1 MKRRD
6 FITLLGGAAAW
17 PLVARA
23 QQPAMPLV
31 GFLNGGSAAA
41 FAELVEAFRR
51 GLKDAGYVEGQ
62 NVSIEYRWA
71 EGRYD
76 RLRTL
81 AAELVNR
88 SVAVIAST
96 GGPDV
101 VEAAAAATSTIPI
114 VFLGSDN
121 VLKKGVSTSLNRP
134 SGNVTGVAMS
144 ATALLSKCLQFL
156 DELTPKDKPIGVL
169 LNPNSSTTADDK
181 DEIQAAAR
189 QIGRTIFIVT
199 AANET
204 EIDTVFA
211 ALAERQAGGLVVQG
225 DILFTNRRADMVARA
240 ARQAIPAIY
249 VWSEFTA
256 AGGLIAYGNSLAEGY
271 AQVGGYTGRILHGAK
286 PADLPI
292 MQPTRYRFTI
302 NLKTAKALGLD
313 HTDIALDPGRRR
325 DRMSTRRQLITL
337 LGGAAATWPLAA
349 RAQQPATPL
358 SGSCTPARPS
368 QTPNVWP
375 DSAKA

>member
-1 MKRRD
+1 MKRRE
-6 FITLLGGAAAW
+6 FITLLGGAASAAAL
-17 PLVARA
+17 PFSARA
-23 QQPAMPLV
+23 QQPTMPLV
-31 GFLNGGSAAA
+31 GFLNGGSPAA
-41 FAELVEAFRR
+41 FAELVDAFRR
-51 GLKDAGYVEGQ
+51 GLQDTGYIEGQ

-71 EGRYD
+71 EGRYE
-76 RLRTL
+76 RLPAL
-81 AAELVNR
+81 AADLVNR
-88 SVAVIAST
+88 RVAVIAST

-101 VEAAAAATSTIPI
+101 VEAAAATTSTVPI
-114 VFLGSDN
+114 VFLGSDS
-121 VLKKGVSTSLNRP
+121 VLQKGVSTSLNRP

-144 ATALLSKCLQFL
+144 VTALLSKCLQFL
-156 DELTPKDKPIGVL
+156 DELTAKDKPIAVL

-181 DEIQAAAR
+181 DGIQAAAR

-199 AANET
+199 AADES

-225 DILFTNRRADMVARA
+225 DILFTNRRADMIARA

-271 AQVGGYTGRILHGAK
+271 AQVGNYTGRILHGAK

-302 NLKTAKALGLD
+302 NLKTAKVLD
-313 HTDIALDPGRRR
+313 LTIPASL
-325 DRMSTRRQLITL
+325 LI
-337 LGGAAATWPLAA
+337 LADE
-349 RAQQPATPL
+349 
-358 SGSCTPARPS
+358 
-368 QTPNVWP
+368 VIE
-375 DSAKA
+375 

>member
-1 MKRRD
+1 MKRRE
-6 FITLLGGAAAW
+6 FITLLSGAAASW
-17 PLVARA
+17 PLAARA
-23 QQPAMPLV
+23 QQPAMPMI
-31 GFLNGGSAAA
+31 GFLNAGSPAA
-41 FAELVEAFRR
+41 FVELADAFRR
-51 GLKDAGYVEGQ
+51 GLREAGYVEGQ

-71 EGRYD
+71 EGRYE
-76 RLRTL
+76 RLPAL
-81 AAELVNR
+81 AADLVNR
-88 SVAVIAST
+88 RVSVIAST

-101 VEAAAAATSTIPI
+101 VEAAAATTSTVPI
-114 VFLGSDN
+114 VFLGSDS

-156 DELTPKDKPIGVL
+156 DELAAKDKPIGVL
-169 LNPNSSTTADDK
+169 VNPNSSTTADDT

-189 QIGRTIFIVT
+189 QIGRTVFIVT
-199 AANET
+199 AADES

-225 DILFTNRRADMVARA
+225 DILFTNRRGEMVARA

-249 VWSEFTA
+249 VWSEFTT

-271 AQVGGYTGRILHGAK
+271 AQVGNYTGRILHGAK

-302 NLKTAKALGLD
+302 NLKTAKALGL
-313 HTDIALDPGRRR
+313 TIPASL
-325 DRMSTRRQLITL
+325 LI
-337 LGGAAATWPLAA
+337 LADE
-349 RAQQPATPL
+349 
-358 SGSCTPARPS
+358 
-368 QTPNVWP
+368 VIE
-375 DSAKA
+375 

>member
-1 MKRRD
+1 VKRRE
-6 FITLLGGAAAW
+6 FISLLVGAAAAC
-17 PLVARA
+17 PLAARA
-23 QQPAMPLV
+23 QQAAMPV
-31 GFLNGGSAAA
+31 IGFLNAGSPAA
-41 FAELVEAFRR
+41 FVELADAFRR
-51 GLKDAGYVEGQ
+51 GLREAGYVEGQ

-71 EGRYD
+71 EGRYE
-76 RLRTL
+76 RLPAL
-81 AAELVNR
+81 AADLVNR
-88 SVAVIAST
+88 RVSVIAST

-101 VEAAAAATSTIPI
+101 VEAAAATTSTVPI
-114 VFLGSDN
+114 VFLGSDS

-156 DELTPKDKPIGVL
+156 DELAAKDKPIGVL
-169 LNPNSSTTADDK
+169 VNPNSSTTADDT

-189 QIGRTIFIVT
+189 QIGRTVFIVT
-199 AANET
+199 AADES

-225 DILFTNRRADMVARA
+225 DILFTNRRGEMVARA

-249 VWSEFTA
+249 VWSEFTT

-271 AQVGGYTGRILHGAK
+271 AQVGNYTGRILHGAK

-302 NLKTAKALGLD
+302 NLKTAKALGL
-313 HTDIALDPGRRR
+313 TIPASL
-325 DRMSTRRQLITL
+325 LI
-337 LGGAAATWPLAA
+337 LADE
-349 RAQQPATPL
+349 
-358 SGSCTPARPS
+358 
-368 QTPNVWP
+368 VIE
-375 DSAKA
+375 

>member
-1 MKRRD
+1 MRRRE
-6 FITLLGGAAAW
+6 FTTLVGGVAAAW
-17 PLVARA
+17 PLAARA
-23 QQPAMPLV
+23 QQQATMPLV

-51 GLKDAGYVEGQ
+51 GLQGAGYVEGQ

-71 EGRYD
+71 KGRYD
-76 RLRTL
+76 RLPTL

-169 LNPNSSTTADDK
+169 LNPTSSTTADDK

-204 EIDTVFA
+204 EIDAVFA

-240 ARQAIPAIY
+240 ARQALPAIY

-302 NLKTAKALGLD
+302 NLKTAKALGL
-313 HTDIALDPGRRR
+313 TVPASL
-325 DRMSTRRQLITL
+325 LI
-337 LGGAAATWPLAA
+337 LADE
-349 RAQQPATPL
+349 
-358 SGSCTPARPS
+358 
-368 QTPNVWP
+368 VIE
-375 DSAKA
+375 

>member
-1 MKRRD
+1 MKRRE
-6 FITLLGGAAAW
+6 FITLLSGAAASW
-17 PLVARA
+17 PLAARA
-23 QQPAMPLV
+23 QQPAMPVV
-31 GFLNGGSAAA
+31 GFLNAGSPAA
-41 FAELVEAFRR
+41 FVELADAFRR
-51 GLKDAGYVEGQ
+51 GLQGAGYVEGQ

-71 EGRYD
+71 EGRYE
-76 RLRTL
+76 RLPAL
-81 AAELVNR
+81 AADLVNR
-88 SVAVIAST
+88 RVSVIAST

-101 VEAAAAATSTIPI
+101 VEAAAATTSTVPI
-114 VFLGSDN
+114 VFLGSDS

-156 DELTPKDKPIGVL
+156 DELAAKDKPIGVL
-169 LNPNSSTTADDK
+169 VNPNSSTTADDT

-189 QIGRTIFIVT
+189 QIGRTVFIVT
-199 AANET
+199 AADES

-225 DILFTNRRADMVARA
+225 DILFTNRRGEMVARA

-249 VWSEFTA
+249 VWSEFTT

-271 AQVGGYTGRILHGAK
+271 AQVGNYTGRILHGAK

-302 NLKTAKALGLD
+302 NLKTAKALGL
-313 HTDIALDPGRRR
+313 TMPASL
-325 DRMSTRRQLITL
+325 LI
-337 LGGAAATWPLAA
+337 LADE
-349 RAQQPATPL
+349 
-358 SGSCTPARPS
+358 
-368 QTPNVWP
+368 VIE
-375 DSAKA
+375 

>member
-1 MKRRD
+1 
-6 FITLLGGAAAW
+6 
-17 PLVARA
+17 
-23 QQPAMPLV
+23 
-31 GFLNGGSAAA
+31 
-41 FAELVEAFRR
+41 
-51 GLKDAGYVEGQ
+51 
-62 NVSIEYRWA
+62 
-71 EGRYD
+71 
-76 RLRTL
+76 
-81 AAELVNR
+81 
-88 SVAVIAST
+88 
-96 GGPDV
+96 V
-101 VEAAAAATSTIPI
+101 VEAAAASTSTVPI

-144 ATALLSKCLQFL
+144 VTALLSKCLQFL
-156 DELTPKDKPIGVL
+156 DELAAK

-199 AANET
+199 AANES

-211 ALAERQAGGLVVQG
+211 TLAERQAGGLVVQG

-271 AQVGGYTGRILHGAK
+271 AQVGNYTGRILHGAK

-292 MQPTRYRFTI
+292 MQPMRYRFTI
-302 NLKTAKALGLD
+302 NLKTAKALGL
-313 HTDIALDPGRRR
+313 TIPASL
-325 DRMSTRRQLITL
+325 LI
-337 LGGAAATWPLAA
+337 LADE
-349 RAQQPATPL
+349 
-358 SGSCTPARPS
+358 
-368 QTPNVWP
+368 VIE
-375 DSAKA
+375 